1 MKHILSIIL
10 SFSLLVTVA
19 CGNDRTGKGTTDSP
33 EASTSTTDENSEDQI
48 GTIEDLRD
56 SEILLIIRSLLGEAV
71 FEDVSIDG
79 IQQGGGGSAKSAN
92 VGFDADVGTV
102 DQNMSVSGDTGDVVI
117 NADGDLET
125 IQSNGASAPV
135 YYFVP
140 LNLSA
145 DFQAYAINDPDVGQL
160 SLSGLLTCEFN
171 GRLEESIE
179 TLIGS
184 GRCVTGSMDE
194 PASIALTLDGNSH
207 TIIYDVTF
215 KAHGSP
221 FDLESYVFSGTFT
234 IDGADVDLS
243 DYL

>member
-1 MKHILSIIL
+1 M
-10 SFSLLVTVA
+10 A
-19 CGNDRTGKGTTDSP
+19 CGNDRTNKGATDPADSP
-33 EASTSTTDENSEDQI
+33 ETSAPTTDESGSAEV

-79 IQQGGGGSAKSAN
+79 IQQSGGSGAKSVN
-92 VGFDADVGTV
+92 VGFSGEIGTV
-102 DQNMSVSGDTGDVVI
+102 DRNMNVSGDSGDAII

-145 DFQAYAINDPDVGQL
+145 DFQAYSISDPDVGQF
-160 SLSGLLTCEFN
+160 SLDGLLTCQFN

-184 GRCVTGSMDE
+184 GRCVTGSLE
-194 PASIALTLDGNSH
+194 ESSSITLTLNGSSH
-207 TIIYDVTF
+207 TITYDVTF
-215 KAHGSP
+215 KAHGAP
-221 FDLESYVFSGTFT
+221 FNLESYTFSGTFA
-234 IDGADVDLS
+234 IDGVDVDLS